1 MSDSPH
7 EKLAYRLADMITMLN
22 GGETLNI
29 TDLTEKYQVSRRTM
43 LRDIDDRLGF
53 LPLQKTAQGYKLE
66 PSYLGQLSYKDIRT
80 FAQIS
85 GIRGLYPNLDT
96 SFLREILDHRASQV
110 YSVKGYTFEDTKQ
123 FEPMMAQLKTAI
135 KACQMVAFIYKDK
148 SRLVAPYKIIHH
160 RGCWYLAG
168 VQDGELKAYRM
179 SRISEFRCDDMPN
192 FVMDKGV
199 VERINQDEGIWYGL
213 EKVEVVLKVS
223 ADVAS
228 HFLQRQLLPGQQLIK
243 ELDDGDLLL
252 SSNVVS
258 AKQILPLVRYW
269 IPHLKIVSPEGWQN
283 VLEEELKH
291 YISFQKNK
299 VSSLKSGD

>member
-7 EKLAYRLADMITMLN
+7 EKLAYRLSDMITMLN

-29 TDLTEKYQVSRRTM
+29 ADLTEKYQVSRRTM
-43 LRDIDDRLGF
+43 LRDIEDRLGF
-53 LPLQKTAQGYKLE
+53 LPLQKTTQGYKLE

-85 GIRGLYPNLDT
+85 GISGLYPNLDT
-96 SFLREILDHRASQV
+96 AFLREILDHRASQV
-110 YSVKGYTFEDTKQ
+110 YSVKGYTFEDAKQ
-123 FEPMMAQLKTAI
+123 FEPMMSQLKSAI
-135 KACQMVAFIYKDK
+135 KSCRMVAFIYKDK

-179 SRISEFRCDDMPN
+179 SRISEFCFDDMPS
-192 FVMDKGV
+192 FAMDKAIV
-199 VERINQDEGIWYGL
+199 DRINQDESIWYGQ

-228 HFLQRQLLPGQQLIK
+228 HFVQRQLLPEQQLIK
-243 ELDDGDLLL
+243 ELDDGGLLL
-252 SSNVVS
+252 SSHVVS

-269 IPHLKIVSPEGWQN
+269 IPHIKIVSPEGWQN

-291 YISFQKNK
+291 YISFQKK
-299 VSSLKSGD
+299 

>member
-7 EKLAYRLADMITMLN
+7 EKLAYRLSDMITMLN
-22 GGETLNI
+22 TGETLNI

-43 LRDIDDRLGF
+43 LRDIEDRLGF

-85 GIRGLYPNLDT
+85 GIAGLYPNLDT

-110 YSVKGYTFEDTKQ
+110 YSVKGYTFEDAKQ

-135 KACQMVAFIYKDK
+135 KACQMVVFIYKDK

-179 SRISEFRCDDMPN
+179 SRISEFRCDDSLPS
-192 FVMDKGV
+192 FVMDKGI
-199 VERINQDEGIWYGL
+199 VERINQDESIWYGQD
-213 EKVEVVLKVS
+213 KVEVVLKVS
-223 ADVAS
+223 HDVAS
-228 HFLQRQLLPGQQLIK
+228 HFMQRQLLPEQQLIK
-243 ELDDGDLLL
+243 ELDDGGLLL
-252 SSNVVS
+252 SSHVVS

-269 IPHLKIVSPEGWQN
+269 IPHLKIVSPEGWQ
-283 VLEEELKH
+283 E
-291 YISFQKNK
+291 K
-299 VSSLKSGD
+299 VESEIRAYLQEVPKI

>member
-1 MSDSPH
+1 MSESNH
-7 EKLAYRLADMITMLN
+7 EKLAYRLSDMITMLN
-22 GGETLNI
+22 DGEILNI

-43 LRDIDDRLGF
+43 LRDIEDRLGF

-66 PSYLGQLSYKDIRT
+66 PSYLGRLSYKDIRA

-96 SFLREILDHRASQV
+96 SFLREILDHRANQV
-110 YSVKGYTFEDTKQ
+110 YSVKGYTFEDAKQ
-123 FEPMMAQLKTAI
+123 FEPMMVRLKTAI

-168 VQDGELKAYRM
+168 VQDSELKAYRM
-179 SRISEFRCDDMPN
+179 SRMSELCCDNMPS
-192 FVMDKGV
+192 FVMDKGIID
-199 VERINQDEGIWYGL
+199 RINQDEGIWYGQD
-213 EKVEVVLKVS
+213 KVEVVLKVS
-223 ADVAS
+223 HDVAS
-228 HFLQRQLLPGQQLIK
+228 HFVQRQLLPEQRLIK
-243 ELDDGDLLL
+243 ELDDGGLLL
-252 SSNVVS
+252 SSHVVS

-291 YISFQKNK
+291 YISFQKK
-299 VSSLKSGD
+299 

>member
-43 LRDIDDRLGF
+43 LRDIEDRLGF

-85 GIRGLYPNLDT
+85 GISGLYPNLDT
-96 SFLREILDHRASQV
+96 TFLREILDHRASQV
-110 YSVKGYTFEDTKQ
+110 YSVKGYTFEDASQ
-123 FEPMMAQLKTAI
+123 FESMMGHLQAAI
-135 KACQMVAFIYKDK
+135 KNRRMVAFVYKDK
-148 SRLVAPYKIIHH
+148 PRLVAPYKIIHH

-168 VQDGELKAYRM
+168 VQGVELKAYRM
-179 SRISEFRCDDMPN
+179 SRISGFRSDDSLPS
-192 FVMDKGV
+192 FVMDKAV
-199 VERINQDEGIWYGL
+199 IDRINQDESIWYGQD
-213 EKVEVVLKVS
+213 KVEVVLKVS
-223 ADVAS
+223 HDVAS
-228 HFLQRQLLPGQQLIK
+228 HFVQRQLLPEQQLIK
-243 ELDDGDLLL
+243 ELEDGGLLL
-252 SSNVVS
+252 SSNVVN

-269 IPHLKIVSPEGWQN
+269 IPHIKIVSPEGWQAQM
-283 VLEEELKH
+283 VAEIREYLGEE
-291 YISFQKNK
+291 S
-299 VSSLKSGD
+299 